1 MLAVFYDKCLRDSV
15 HVSAP
20 FFVQIVELYQ
30 REVLSNTGIN
40 PVELSFVTLAM
51 VRSTNVFL
59 ERIGCVDMTDRV
71 LAPFLQ
77 DLEAN
82 GEQSIIST
90 FLAESGRRVRR
101 RIIPFIFSSPLSL
114 NRIDTITNNA

>member
-1 MLAVFYDKCLRDSV
+1 
-15 HVSAP
+15 
-20 FFVQIVELYQ
+20 
-30 REVLSNTGIN
+30 
-40 PVELSFVTLAM
+40 M